1 MKDDATTSY
10 LGKLAHRTSLLQ
22 PDGFWSLVT
31 IIHSNQ
37 ENTIIQNT
45 DLELVQGT
53 ESTAAIH

>member
-1 MKDDATTSY
+1 MFQVSLHHYVTTSY

-37 ENTIIQNT
+37 ENT

>member
-1 MKDDATTSY
+1 MKDDATTPC